1 MKRTFISISVG
12 FAVAVLIWL
21 AIFFF
26 NPKMNNE
33 YAFVIIFYSSVGA
46 GIITALVW
54 RPRSRPR

>member
-1 MKRTFISISVG
+1 MKRTLFSVGVG
-12 FAVAVLIWL
+12 FAVAVFIWL

-33 YAFVIIFYSSVGA
+33 YAFVIIFYSSIGA

-54 RPRSRPR
+54 RPRKRSS

>member
-1 MKRTFISISVG
+1 MKRTFLSISVG

-21 AIFFF
+21 AIFIF

-33 YAFVIIFYSSVGA
+33 RAFVLIFYSSVGA

-54 RPRSRPR
+54 RRRKRHS